1 MPELPEVETI
11 RRQLEPWLQGRRIR
25 FARRVDAPAGP
36 KYDGLERAA
45 GQRIEAVGR
54 RGKFLI
60 CPLSGGDELV
70 VHLGMSGAL
79 RSDRPSAHLRVELEL
94 TGPAPHR
101 LFFEDPRRFGRFLVV
116 GGGDYRGL
124 PTLARM
130 GPEPFDEAFDAAAFH
145 RALDTPTPIKAH
157 LLSQRPVAGL
167 GNIYVDEA
175 LWRVSLHPSRRSR
188 SLRRSEAAA
197 LLAAIRA
204 VLGEAIALRGTTLRN
219 YRRVDGGRGSFAA
232 ELAVY
237 GRQGEPCPRCGRAIV
252 RTVLA
257 ARGTHFCPR
266 CQRGHAQRTGT
277 TQRS

>member
-11 RRQLEPWLQGRRIR
+11 RRQLAPWLTGRRIR

-54 RGKFLI
+54 RGKFLL

-79 RSDRPSAHLRVELEL
+79 RCDQPSGHLRVEVGLD
-94 TGPAPHR
+94 GAPPRR
-101 LFFEDPRRFGRFLVV
+101 LYFEDPRRFGRFLVV
-116 GGGDYRGL
+116 HAGDYRAL

-130 GPEPFDEAFDAAAFH
+130 GREPFDEALDAAAFH
-145 RALDTPTPIKAH
+145 GALDTPTPIKTH

-175 LWRVSLHPSRRSR
+175 LWRVRLHPSRPSR
-188 SLRRSEAAA
+188 SLRRPQAAA

-204 VLGEAIALRGTTLRN
+204 VLGEALAMHGTTLRN
-219 YRRVDGGRGSFAA
+219 YRRVDGGRGSFAS

-237 GRQGEPCPRCGRAIV
+237 GRTAEPCLRCGSAIA
-252 RTVLA
+252 RIVLG

-266 CQRGHAQRTGT
+266 CQRGGGQPTATS
-277 TQRS
+277 QRS